1 MKYILL
7 LVSTLMLSACYE
19 SADVTLHE
27 PGVYKG
33 KVDIHALTAEERDV
47 VLAKRFKQVQ
57 TDR

>member
-1 MKYILL
+1 
-7 LVSTLMLSACYE
+7 MLSACYE

>member
-1 MKYILL
+1 MKIIFLL
-7 LVSTLMLSACYE
+7 LSTLMLSACYE
-19 SADVTLHE
+19 DADVTIHQ

-33 KVDIHALTAEERDV
+33 KVDIHALTAEEREV